1 MFIDPTY
8 SQVGDDFFKN
18 EGYNKETI
26 EKVSVISI
34 CGFLNMDDNGP
45 FSYDNVNIDEAHGSP
60 TPMEWALSWLWN
72 IMAKITS
79 QCKELASV
87 QLCDHATSCL
97 QIVAL
102 EIQALYMTQAN
113 ESMHLSMV
121 FNWVEDGLGN
131 SVNHLKV

>member
-1 MFIDPTY
+1 MCIDLTSNNIIDYCGTWYGINCNGFKAMFIDPTY

-60 TPMEWALSWLWN
+60 TPMEWALSWL
-72 IMAKITS
+72 
-79 QCKELASV
+79 
-87 QLCDHATSCL
+87 
-97 QIVAL
+97 
-102 EIQALYMTQAN
+102 
-113 ESMHLSMV
+113 
-121 FNWVEDGLGN
+121 
-131 SVNHLKV
+131 